1 MSENTNSTAGQHST
15 AAGTKDTQWVLSI
28 KPTQTANQFSRRAF
42 QSISELQNGGKEAA
56 KGSYENQTALLFR
69 R

>member
-1 MSENTNSTAGQHST
+1 
-15 AAGTKDTQWVLSI
+15 VLSI